1 MVIYFLV
8 SEHTLGIKKDIRK
21 KEMIFFSLKYYQMHM
36 SMIRNL
42 TYHSAE
48 KWKQWKQNVEQK
60 QNSSE
65 QKQIPAKHI
74 QRLSDYRNRRGFS
87 DFASHRH
94 HSQPSS

>member
-48 KWKQWKQNVEQK
+48 KWKQ
-60 QNSSE
+60 
-65 QKQIPAKHI
+65 
-74 QRLSDYRNRRGFS
+74 
-87 DFASHRH
+87 
-94 HSQPSS
+94 